1 MERKVTLKNGV
12 RILTE
17 EIPHV
22 HSVSI
27 GLWVD
32 NGSKN
37 ESEDVWGISHFI
49 EHMLFKGTQK
59 RTAMQIAQEL
69 EDTGGSINAFTDKEN
84 TCFYARVLDQHTNK
98 AIDVLTDI
106 YLNSVFDKDEIERE
120 KQVVIEELK
129 MYEDSPDDLSFDLL
143 TEKIWDNHPLGHRI
157 VGTEETIKAFSREKI
172 INYMSENY
180 TSDRLVVTVAGNINH
195 DDVVKQLEEKL
206 SVIPNKTSSFSEN
219 SVEYTGNIITR
230 YKDIEQLHVCLGTKG
245 TFISDKDRFNY
256 AVLDSILGG
265 GMSSRLFQE
274 IREKKGLAY
283 SIGSYELVYRRA
295 GIFGVYAGISPNNL
309 NELVKSVLFELDLIK
324 EGKLALTDVHRA
336 KEQLKGSLLLSLEAV
351 RNRMMRLARNEI
363 YFHRQIT
370 AQEIIDDIEKV
381 NYESIVA
388 LANDIFDRKKMSL
401 VTVGPIKESNI
412 DLLTI

>member
-22 HSVSI
+22 YSVSI
-27 GLWVD
+27 GFWVD

-37 ESEDVWGISHFI
+37 ESENVWGISHFI
-49 EHMLFKGTQK
+49 EHMLFKGTK
-59 RTAMQIAQEL
+59 IRTAMQIAQEL

-84 TCFYARVLDQHTNK
+84 TCFYARVLDIHTNK
-98 AIDVLTDI
+98 AIDVLSDI
-106 YLNSVFDKDEIERE
+106 YLNSIFDENEIERE

-143 TEKIWDNHPLGHRI
+143 TEKIWEHHPLGHRI

-180 TSDRLVVTVAGNINH
+180 TSDRLVITIAGNINH

-206 SVIPNKTSSFSEN
+206 SIIPEKKSSFSEN
-219 SVEYTGNIITR
+219 LVEYKSNLIHR

-245 TFISDKDRFNY
+245 TYITDSKRFHF

-265 GMSSRLFQE
+265 GMSSKLFQE

-283 SIGSYELVYRRA
+283 SIGSYELIYRRA

-309 NELVKSVLFELDLIK
+309 NDLVKSVMFELDQIK
-324 EGKLALTDVHRA
+324 SGNLSEVDVHRA

-370 AQEIIDDIEKV
+370 SQEIIDAVEKV
-381 NYESIVA
+381 DQKSIVE
-388 LANDIFDRKKMSL
+388 LANDIFDRKKISL
-401 VTVGPIKESNI
+401 VTVGPIKETNI
-412 DLLTI
+412 DLATI

>member
-1 MERKVTLKNGV
+1 MYLL
-12 RILTE
+12 I
-17 EIPHV
+17 
-22 HSVSI
+22 
-27 GLWVD
+27 
-32 NGSKN
+32 
-37 ESEDVWGISHFI
+37 FI
-49 EHMLFKGTQK
+49 
-59 RTAMQIAQEL
+59 
-69 EDTGGSINAFTDKEN
+69 
-84 TCFYARVLDQHTNK
+84 
-98 AIDVLTDI
+98 
-106 YLNSVFDKDEIERE
+106 LNSVFDKDEIERE

-206 SVIPNKTSSFSEN
+206 SVIPNKTSSFSED